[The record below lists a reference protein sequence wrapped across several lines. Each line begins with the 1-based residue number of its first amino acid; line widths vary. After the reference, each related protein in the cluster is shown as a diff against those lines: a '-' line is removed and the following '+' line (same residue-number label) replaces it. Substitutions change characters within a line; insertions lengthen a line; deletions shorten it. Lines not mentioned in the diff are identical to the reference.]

1 MISEYNTIGPSNH
14 SVKLTVSWKLLR
26 SLYTVEMSQKRE
38 TDAADAVSL
47 VVQAGLEL
55 AVYLKMS
62 LTS

>member
-1 MISEYNTIGPSNH
+1 
-14 SVKLTVSWKLLR
+14 
-26 SLYTVEMSQKRE
+26 MSQKRE